1 MSDILYIMALFVR
14 QDEQRTE
21 LQKRLAMELQ
31 ARSKE
36 RSKMADRPDGV
47 EDSQYIQGT
56 KTTTSLAW
64 VWVIII
70 IVGVVIAIWLMLLS
84 MA

>member
-1 MSDILYIMALFVR
+1 MALFVS

-21 LQKRLAMELQ
+21 LQKRLATELQ
-31 ARSKE
+31 ERSKE
-36 RSKMADRPDGV
+36 RSKLADRPDGV
-47 EDSQYIQGT
+47 EDSQYITDT

-64 VWVIII
+64 VWVVI
-70 IVGVVIAIWLMLLS
+70 IVLAVGIAIWLMALS